1 MTVPWY
7 TDIGPILLTGDLVVL
22 LFVAFSKRFRDS
34 VPLLF
39 GIFLAAIVFLVV
51 SIATGEPEYLRFQ
64 GIADGSTP
72 TQALAQATKVATDEI
87 PHGLV
92 HRRWTRGQSV
102 RVRQT
107 KTGYRATVT
116 VRVPVWF
123 LDPEYP
129 SH

>member
-7 TDIGPILLTGDLVVL
+7 TNIGPALLALDLVVL
-22 LFVAFSKRFRDS
+22 LIIVSNKRLRDS
-34 VPLLF
+34 VPVLF
-39 GIFLAAIVFLVV
+39 GVFLAAIVFLVIGV
-51 SIATGEPEYLRFQ
+51 IASEPAYLRFQ
-64 GIADGSTP
+64 GVADGSTP

>member
-1 MTVPWY
+1 M
-7 TDIGPILLTGDLVVL
+7 L

-64 GIADGSTP
+64 GIADGP
-72 TQALAQATKVATDEI
+72 TLAIALTQATKVATEEI
-87 PHGLV
+87 PQNLAK
-92 HRRWTRGQSV
+92 RPWSREKSV

-123 LDPEYP
+123 MDPEYK
-129 SH
+129 

>member
-64 GIADGSTP
+64 GIADGP
-72 TQALAQATKVATDEI
+72 TLAIALTQATKVATEEI
-87 PHGLV
+87 PQKLTK
-92 HRRWTRGQSV
+92 RKWSREKSV

-123 LDPEYP
+123 MDPEYK
-129 SH
+129 

>member
-64 GIADGSTP
+64 GVADGTTP
-72 TQALAQATKVATDEI
+72 AIALAQATKVATEEI
-87 PHGLV
+87 PQKLTK
-92 HRRWTRGQSV
+92 RKWSREKSV

-123 LDPEYP
+123 MDPEYK
-129 SH
+129 